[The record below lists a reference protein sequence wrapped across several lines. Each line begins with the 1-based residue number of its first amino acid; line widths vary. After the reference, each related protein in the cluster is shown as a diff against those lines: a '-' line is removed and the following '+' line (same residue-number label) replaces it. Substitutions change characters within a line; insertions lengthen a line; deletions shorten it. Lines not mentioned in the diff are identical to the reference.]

1 LPTPVLTENGTRVT
15 SLSVSAPERSASGTY
30 VISYRSLLPPQV
42 KAVVS
47 AKITGLPAAT
57 TTYTTPALN
66 ITGSE
71 NLERRWRDSRYV
83 TIVVIVAVLA
93 LLALALLG
101 RLKHRD

>member
-1 LPTPVLTENGTRVT
+1 MPPPVLTENGSPAMMVA
-15 SLSVSAPERSASGTY
+15 VSAPEGSASGRY

-83 TIVVIVAVLA
+83 TIVVIVAVLV
-93 LLALALLG
+93 LMALAVLD
-101 RLKHRD
+101 RLKYRD